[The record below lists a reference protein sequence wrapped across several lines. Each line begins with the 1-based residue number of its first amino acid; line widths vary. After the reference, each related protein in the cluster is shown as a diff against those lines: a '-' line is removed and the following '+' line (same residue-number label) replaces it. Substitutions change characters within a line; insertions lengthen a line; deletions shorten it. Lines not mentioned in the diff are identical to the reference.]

1 MNKEWSELNKSVQK
15 NIGKK
20 DTFDGAINDLL
31 SLRKELADALFG
43 LRSELSD
50 EQFSACPFMNADGYH
65 NKTIAYSVW
74 HIFRIED
81 IVVNSVI
88 SDGEQIFFA
97 DDHRRRINSSISTTG
112 NELVGQQIVDFSRDL
127 NIDALYEYAFRVKES
142 TDGFLKNLSWK
153 DLRAKP
159 SGDRESLINSSVSPN
174 ANAEWLIDYWFN
186 KDIKGL
192 ILMPFSRHWIMHTE
206 AALRIKNKLSR
217 K

>member
-1 MNKEWSELNKSVQK
+1 MSFE
-15 NIGKK
+15 
-20 DTFDGAINDLL
+20 DGAINDLL

-81 IVVNSVI
+81 IVANSVI

-159 SGDRESLINSSVSPN
+159 SDDRESLINSSVSPN

-206 AALRIKNKLSR
+206 AALRIKNKLS
-217 K
+217 KK

>member
-159 SGDRESLINSSVSPN
+159 SDDRESLINSSVSPN

-206 AALRIKNKLSR
+206 AALRIKNKLS
-217 K
+217 KK